1 MFIARSED
9 ACASGWRC
17 PLDCGGTGLRR
28 DWTAEGLDCGGT
40 ERYPYFHDH
49 IKLVNVPSA
58 SGIDRCYLPSG
69 ITSRAAMVG

>member
-1 MFIARSED
+1 MQVAGGAPWTAE
-9 ACASGWRC
+9 G
-17 PLDCGGTGLRR
+17 LDCGGTGLRR
-28 DWTAEGLDCGGT
+28 DWTAGGT

-58 SGIDRCYLPSG
+58 SGMDRCYLLSG